1 MHCGT
6 SYRYATGCI
15 VMSTPER
22 PGHAGHEL
30 SQAELTDVYR
40 RLSRR
45 AVLDGDDRRLV
56 GLMSSAGD
64 IPSEFQLELNPT
76 IIHTLLYPDDH
87 SITVTEAYLSYA
99 APYDS
104 IGNEDELAHIGTVGL
119 FVSSLFTDNPGYSM
133 ESWYE
138 LSDIDG
144 AVSGQL
150 SYEYVGPQGK
160 LVILPADIGRPLDV
174 DSSDA
179 SKRRIDD
186 MIASSVGRPIN
197 QNELTALQDLGTV
210 LEQ

>member
-1 MHCGT
+1 MQHGM
-6 SYRYATGCI
+6 SYHYAVGRI
-15 VMSTPER
+15 VMNTPEL
-22 PGHAGHEL
+22 PAQTGHEL
-30 SQAELTDVYR
+30 PQADLVRVYR
-40 RLSRR
+40 QLSRR

-76 IIHTLLYPDDH
+76 IVDTLFFPDDP
-87 SITVTEAYLSYA
+87 SITVTDAYLSYA
-99 APYDS
+99 APYES

-119 FVSSLFTDNPGYSM
+119 FVSSQFTDNPGYSM

-144 AVSGQL
+144 VVSGQL

-160 LVILPADIGRPLDV
+160 LIILPADIRRPMAV
-174 DSSDA
+174 DGSDA

-186 MIASSVGRPIN
+186 MIASSVVRPII